1 MFFKSFFDPQ
11 VAQFSY
17 LVGCQKTGEAIIID
31 PLRKLDDYILAAED
45 EGLVIAAATET
56 HIHADYASG
65 LRETERRLGAKLYV
79 SDMGGDYWRYQD
91 LPEGS
96 VLLQDGDIISV
107 GKVKLEVLHTPGHTP
122 ESVSFLLT
130 DIGGGSDIPMGLF
143 TGDFIFVGDV
153 GRPDLL
159 EEAAH
164 MQGTTEIGAKEMFRS
179 LQRMA
184 DYPDHLQI
192 WPGHG
197 AGSACGKSLG
207 AVPMTTLG
215 YEKDNNWAFQ
225 HDEETSFI
233 DALTDDQP
241 EPPTY
246 FAQMKKINKLDG
258 GAYVPYPVF
267 PLQQAGPN
275 DRVIDLRSKEIYQAG
290 HIERTLNIPL
300 NKKFLTYAGWFL
312 DYEGQVTLIGTK
324 EQAETAARHLQLIG
338 FDQVRGYLDAGQIKD
353 DKMTETI
360 TASAFIALRQAKDL
374 QILDVRSKSE
384 WDKGHLS
391 DAKRVLLG
399 KILEDPL
406 PFNRDE
412 SLYVHCQSG
421 VRSAVAI
428 GALEERG
435 FKKIINILGGYTAIE
450 KLLNE

>member
-11 VAQFSY
+11 LAQFCY
-17 LVGCQKTGEAIIID
+17 MVGCQKTGEAILID
-31 PLRKLDDYILAAED
+31 PLRRLDDYIKAAEE
-45 EGLVIAAATET
+45 EGLIITAATET

-65 LRETERRLGAKLYV
+65 LRETGRRLGATLYV
-79 SDMGGDYWRYQD
+79 SDMGGEDWHYLD

-96 VLLQDGDIISV
+96 VLLQNGDIISV

-122 ESVSFLLT
+122 ESLSFLLT
-130 DIGGGSDIPMGLF
+130 DIGGGSDIPMGIF
-143 TGDFIFVGDV
+143 TGDFLFVGDV

-179 LQRMA
+179 LQKMA
-184 DYPDHLQI
+184 DYPEHLQI

-215 YEKDNNWAFQ
+215 YEKHNNWAFQ
-225 HDEETSFI
+225 YDEETSFAE
-233 DALTDDQP
+233 ALTEDQP

-246 FAQMKKINKLDG
+246 FAQMKKINKVDS

-275 DRVIDLRSKEIYQAG
+275 DIVIDLRAKEMYQAG

-300 NKKFLTYAGWFL
+300 NKKFLGYAGWFL
-312 DYEGQVTLIGTK
+312 DYARQVTFIGTK
-324 EQAETAARHLQLIG
+324 DEAEKAARQLQLIG
-338 FDQVRGYLDAGQIKD
+338 FDQVRGYLDAGQIAA
-353 DKMTETI
+353 DKLTETI
-360 TASAFIALRQAKDL
+360 TAAAFVALRQEKDL
-374 QILDVRSKSE
+374 QILDVRAQSE

-399 KILEDPL
+399 KLMEDPL

-412 SLYVHCQSG
+412 TLYVHCQSG

-435 FKKIINILGGYTAIE
+435 FKKIVNILGGYTAIE
-450 KLLNE
+450 ANFNA

>member
-45 EGLVIAAATET
+45 EGLVITAATET

-79 SDMGGDYWRYQD
+79 SDMGGDDWHYQD
-91 LPEGS
+91 LPEDS

-159 EEAAH
+159 EVAAH
-164 MQGTTEIGAKEMFRS
+164 MQGTTEIGAKELFHS
-179 LQRMA
+179 LKKMA

-225 HDEETSFI
+225 HDEEASFTA
-233 DALTDDQP
+233 ALTDEQP
-241 EPPTY
+241 EPPSY
-246 FAQMKKINKLDG
+246 FAQMKKINKLDSD
-258 GAYVPYPVF
+258 AYVPYPVF

-275 DRVIDLRSKEIYQAG
+275 DRMIDLRAKEMYQVG

-300 NKKFLTYAGWFL
+300 NKKFLSYAGWFL
-312 DYEGQVTLIGTK
+312 DYEGQVTFIGTK
-324 EQAETAARHLQLIG
+324 KDAEMAARQLQLIG

-353 DKMTETI
+353 EKMTETI
-360 TASAFIALRQAKDL
+360 TAAAFIALRQAKDL

-384 WDKGHLS
+384 WDKGHLP
-391 DAKRVLLG
+391 DAQRVLFG
-399 KILEDPL
+399 KLLEDPL
-406 PFNRDE
+406 PFKRDE
-412 SLYVHCQSG
+412 PLYVHCQSG

-435 FKKIINILGGYTAIE
+435 FKKIVNILGGYTAIE
-450 KLLNE
+450 KIRNE

>member
-1 MFFKSFFDPQ
+1 MFFKSFFDPK

-45 EGLVIAAATET
+45 EGLVITAATET

-79 SDMGGDYWRYQD
+79 SDMGGDDWRYRD

-96 VLLQDGDIISV
+96 VLLQDRDIISV

-207 AVPMTTLG
+207 AVPMTTFG

-360 TASAFIALRQAKDL
+360 TAAAFIALRQAKDL